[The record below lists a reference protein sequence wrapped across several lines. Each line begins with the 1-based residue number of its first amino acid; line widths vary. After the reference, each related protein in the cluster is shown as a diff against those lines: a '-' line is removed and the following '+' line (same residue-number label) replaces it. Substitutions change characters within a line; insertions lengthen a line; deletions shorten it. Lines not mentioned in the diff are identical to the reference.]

1 MRISRPPIIVGGQS
15 VAAGMRRTLEIP
27 LPMLYTH
34 TQVVLSSHVIHG
46 LIDGP
51 RLFVSAAVH
60 GDEINGIEI
69 IRRLLLTP
77 ALRDLRGTLIAVP
90 VVNVYGF
97 VRHSRYL
104 PDRRDLNR
112 TFPGSETGSLAA
124 RLAYAFM
131 QVVVANS
138 THGIDLHTGAE
149 HRDNWPQVRA
159 AFKSADVAEIMVRAF
174 NAPIILNAEMRD
186 GSLREAAATIGV
198 PVIVYE
204 GGEALRFDEHS
215 IRTGV
220 RGILGVMRVLG
231 MIKSLRNQN
240 NSTSN
245 DREPIIA
252 NTSTWARAPQSGIL
266 RASVSLGATVKKNE
280 RLGLIA
286 DPLGEREEPVL
297 APMSGI
303 VIGKANLPL
312 VNEGEAVYHIAR
324 VNVTAPAKTT
334 DPIPS

>member
-1 MRISRPPIIVGGQS
+1 MHEHRPPIVIGGQT

-34 TQVVLSSHVIHG
+34 TQVVLSTHVIHG

-51 RLFVSAAVH
+51 RMFVSAAIH

-69 IRRLLLTP
+69 IRRLLHLP
-77 ALRDLRGTLIAVP
+77 ALHNLRGTLIAVP

-124 RLAYAFM
+124 RLAHAFM
-131 QVVVANS
+131 QMVVINS

-149 HRDNWPQVRA
+149 HRDNLPQVRA
-159 AFKSADVAEIMVRAF
+159 AFKPGEVAETMVTAF
-174 NAPIILNAEMRD
+174 NAPVILNAEMRD

-198 PVIVYE
+198 PVIAYE
-204 GGEALRFDEHS
+204 GGEALRFDELA

-231 MIKSLRNQN
+231 MFKSSNKPTRNKRQ
-240 NSTSN
+240 
-245 DREPIIA
+245 PIIA
-252 NTSTWARAPQSGIL
+252 TTSTWARASQSGIL
-266 RASVSLGATVKKNE
+266 RGNVLLGAKVKKNE

-286 DPLGEREEPVL
+286 DPLGEKEEPVL
-297 APMSGI
+297 SPTSGV

-324 VNVTAPAKTT
+324 
-334 DPIPS
+334 IG